1 MQHQTIFALACSCLV
16 HIAALLSLNTTP
28 RGIGTPDTSNTRLP
42 STLIYVASPKVAPQI
57 FRDLATQP
65 AAPQSNIGAAA
76 SITVVTSPPSAMRPI
91 ASDALTMSKNLPMT
105 LADINQLQSLHGLEG
120 KSNITYW
127 PSDEVDEAALMLAE
141 WPEGVSAS
149 AWPPGQFVSLEL
161 WINPDGALAEIA
173 FSQKDLPDSLRI
185 MLVEVI
191 SSAGFKPAIKNGEPV
206 GNHRI
211 LEVLLSQISV
221 PPLVK
226 Y

>member
-1 MQHQTIFALACSCLV
+1 M
-16 HIAALLSLNTTP
+16 
-28 RGIGTPDTSNTRLP
+28 GTPDTLNAQLP
-42 STLIYVASPKVAPQI
+42 STLIYVASPKVATQT
-57 FRDLATQP
+57 FRDLAIQP
-65 AAPQSNIGAAA
+65 AALQKNISPAAT
-76 SITVVTSPPSAMRPI
+76 ITAVTSPPSAVRPI
-91 ASDALTMSKNLPMT
+91 ASDALARLKNLPIT
-105 LADINQLQSLHGLEG
+105 SADIDQVQSLHGLEG

-127 PSDEVDEAALMLAE
+127 PSYEVDEAALMLAE